1 MKNRIIAQCL
11 TAALWLCVL
20 AGLIA
25 VNTGCFAGSPG
36 ETTSEVH
43 RRHMRVINTQK
54 QQIQDD
60 IDAVLLLDRPSR
72 LTAIPIR

>member
-20 AGLIA
+20 AGLVA
-25 VNTGCFAGSPG
+25 VNTGCFAGSLG
-36 ETTSEVH
+36 ETRGEVH
-43 RRHMRVINTQK
+43 RRHMRVISTDKLQR
-54 QQIQDD
+54 QDD

-72 LTAIPIR
+72 LTEKPIR

>member
-1 MKNRIIAQCL
+1 MKNSIITKYL
-11 TAALWLCVL
+11 TVALWCSVF
-20 AGLIA
+20 AGLVA

-60 IDAVLLLDRPSR
+60 IDAVLLLNKPSR
-72 LTAIPIR
+72 LTEKPTR